1 MLSKSFVL
9 RIIKIFYKSAF
20 QVGAV
25 VAVSLVHDRAN
36 VSCATFK
43 KIAMAWFVTLPVSGV
58 ISALSY
64 HLICLWVLWCEQKHK
79 VFPTWLNQNTSNTTN
94 IMRKLSVT
102 CFVNQLFVRRNLWTF
117 CARPRP
123 EPRLCKLQ
131 ILLKFRLLFSAL
143 KIKQHHNQKLESN
156 NYWRYNCK

>member
-1 MLSKSFVL
+1 VFLFNL
-9 RIIKIFYKSAF
+9 IKIVRVENYQDFYKSAF

-64 HLICLWVLWCEQKHK
+64 YLICLW
-79 VFPTWLNQNTSNTTN
+79 
-94 IMRKLSVT
+94 
-102 CFVNQLFVRRNLWTF
+102 
-117 CARPRP
+117 
-123 EPRLCKLQ
+123 
-131 ILLKFRLLFSAL
+131 AL
-143 KIKQHHNQKLESN
+143 
-156 NYWRYNCK
+156 